1 MDKIELRVIA
11 LANSS
16 SQPSSFVVVLKEM
29 EGLRRLPVVIGGF
42 EAQSIA
48 IAVEGITPARPLTHD
63 LFRNTMDALDV
74 KLQEVVISDLR
85 EGIFYGTLVCEQ
97 QNGEKLE
104 MDARTSD
111 AIALAVRFGCPIFTY
126 PFIMDQAG
134 MVWEDEEEGAPAPSP
149 KADVPLNK
157 LSKAQLDQALDEAL
171 QEENYE
177 RAAKIR
183 DEIKQRESDAN

>member
-1 MDKIELRVIA
+1 
-11 LANSS
+11 
-16 SQPSSFVVVLKEM
+16 
-29 EGLRRLPVVIGGF
+29 
-42 EAQSIA
+42 
-48 IAVEGITPARPLTHD
+48 
-63 LFRNTMDALDV
+63 
-74 KLQEVVISDLR
+74 
-85 EGIFYGTLVCEQ
+85 
-97 QNGEKLE
+97 